1 MWGGHSCPPLWI
13 SLAPPT
19 QSVPRPSRILRRA
32 GVRNVCCD
40 GVRSR
45 RRRSKRNHRPA
56 FIRTHRPGFIQQIET
71 MAAPVPFLRRAHQAP
86 LGTFPT
92 LSRAPTLALF
102 HSPPQQESPI
112 PVTDNLYR
120 ECGKEQA
127 RHMREGSTNKF
138 STTDPLSDG
147 SGSEAKSLFRNIL
160 AVSHYGSGFC
170 PGSAISN
177 ASKFLEMNILGKRI
191 EKNIETYP
199 RLDLPWS
206 QRTPSCGRR
215 NSRGRLSPYKRMF
228 GYRCGSEIHGR
239 ATRRT
244 GVSVPHGYFCIPDSC
259 S

>member
-1 MWGGHSCPPLWI
+1 MSAALDLAGTTNPVGAA
-13 SLAPPT
+13 SLAHFAKGGN
-19 QSVPRPSRILRRA
+19 QECLLRWGPITPQA
-32 GVRNVCCD
+32 LET
-40 GVRSR
+40 
-45 RRRSKRNHRPA
+45 RPA
-56 FIRTHRPGFIQQIET
+56 FIHTHRPGFIQQIET
-71 MAAPVPFLRRAHQAP
+71 IAAPVPFLRRAHQAP

-127 RHMREGSTNKF
+127 RHMREGSINKF
-138 STTDPLSDG
+138 SNTDPLSG
-147 SGSEAKSLFRNIL
+147 SRSEAKSLFRNIL

-177 ASKFLEMNILGKRI
+177 ASKFLQMNILGKRI
-191 EKNIETYP
+191 EKNIERYP
-199 RLDLPWS
+199 QLDLPWS

-215 NSRGRLSPYKRMF
+215 NSRGRLSRYKRMF
-228 GYRCGSEIHGR
+228 GYRCGSEIQGR